1 MRDVIQPRAQA
12 LIPLVL
18 FLLIFIGSGIY
29 YSTQHHPFAFYQI
42 SPVMAIIPAILWAFM
57 NQKQNFSQHMSDFLE
72 GVRDEN
78 IIIMCLIYLLAGSF
92 ATLTQHIGSIEATV
106 NLGLHIIPP
115 ALLLPGLFLIASFI
129 ATAMGTSMG
138 TIATMAPLALSFATQ
153 TGLNCPLC
161 VGAVVGGAMFGDNV
175 SLVSD
180 TTIAS
185 VSTQGANAKQKFLL
199 NLRIALPA
207 MVATIAIYLMHMTP
221 NETVTTAPINYILI
235 LPYIIILVLS
245 LIGFNVFAVLLW
257 GITSA
262 IVLGLIYTLDFTMA
276 TASQD
281 LLKGC
286 GSMQEILVLS
296 LLIGGLS
303 LMMHKQ
309 GGLEWIMSRLQAYWQ
324 SRAQSMTQRSG
335 QFILCIL
342 ISIADFCTANNTVA
356 IILAGPLT
364 KRLQQQARLSPERAA
379 CVIDIFSCV
388 FQGLLPYSAQ
398 VLLAS
403 SIAGI
408 SPLTLIPYI
417 YYCPLLGLATTVA
430 IYFYGD
436 KQTCPPKLGT

>member
-1 MRDVIQPRAQA
+1 MRDIIQPRGQA
-12 LIPLVL
+12 LIPLLL
-18 FLLIFIGSGIY
+18 FLIIFIGSGVY
-29 YSTQHHPFAFYQI
+29 YSIQDHPFAFYQI

-57 NQKQNFSQHMSDFLE
+57 NRAQTFTGHMTDFLK

-78 IIIMCLIYLLAGSF
+78 IIVMCLIYLLAGSF

-106 NLGLHIIPP
+106 NLGLQLIPP
-115 ALLLPGLFLIASFI
+115 ALLLPGLFTIASFI

-138 TIATMAPLALSFATQ
+138 TIATMAPLALSFSTQ
-153 TGLNCPLC
+153 TGLSCPLC
-161 VGAVVGGAMFGDNV
+161 IGAVVGGAMFGDNV

-199 NLRIALPA
+199 NLKIALPA
-207 MVATIAIYLMHMTP
+207 MVVTIIIYLVHTTP
-221 NETVTTAPINYILI
+221 NEALITTPINYILI
-235 LPYIIILVLS
+235 LPYLIILVLS

-257 GITSA
+257 GIASA
-262 IVLGLIYTLDFTMA
+262 IILGLMYIPDFTMA

-281 LLKGC
+281 ILKGC

-303 LMMHKQ
+303 FLMHKQ
-309 GGLEWIMSRLQAYWQ
+309 GGLEWIMVRLQAY
-324 SRAQSMTQRSG
+324 G
-335 QFILCIL
+335 QNRVQGITKRGGQLILCIL

-356 IILAGPLT
+356 IILAGPLA
-364 KRLQQQARLSPERAA
+364 KRLQQQAGLTPERTA

-403 SIAGI
+403 SIAGL
-408 SPLTLIPYI
+408 SPLTLIQYI
-417 YYCPLLGLATTVA
+417 YYCPLLGLATLCA
-430 IYFYGD
+430 IYFYND
-436 KQTCPPKLGT
+436 KQVIISKLEA